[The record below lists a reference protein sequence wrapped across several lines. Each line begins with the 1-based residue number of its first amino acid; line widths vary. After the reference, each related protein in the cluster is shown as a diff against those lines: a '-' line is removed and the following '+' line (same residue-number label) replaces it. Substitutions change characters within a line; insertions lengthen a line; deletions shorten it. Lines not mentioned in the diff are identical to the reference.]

1 MAGIGIDALFASVKD
16 ARIMNINIDDW
27 NFKALQKSTLALD
40 VFLDNG
46 QHGLLEVFPLKNP
59 DGTLNQFP
67 EMVMFGELSGETI
80 QEGQNVARWI
90 SRPPQRSCPWSRVQ
104 VPPAL
109 WQQIAER
116 IALADHPS
124 AMAP

>member
-1 MAGIGIDALFASVKD
+1 
-16 ARIMNINIDDW
+16 MNINIDDW
-27 NFKALQKSTLALD
+27 NFKVLQKNTLAVD

-46 QHGLLEVFPLKNP
+46 QHGLLEVFPLKNL
-59 DGTLNQFP
+59 DGTLNEVP
-67 EMVMFGELSGETI
+67 ETVMFGELSGETI
-80 QEGQNVARWI
+80 QDGQNVARWI

-116 IALADHPS
+116 IAQGDHSS
-124 AMAP
+124 ATAP

>member
-1 MAGIGIDALFASVKD
+1 LVDAEKGV
-16 ARIMNINIDDW
+16 RIVNINIDDW
-27 NFKALQKSTLALD
+27 NFRVPQKNTLVLD

-46 QHGLLEVFPLKNP
+46 QHGLLEVFPLKNH

-109 WQQIAER
+109 LQQIAER
-116 IALADHPS
+116 IKLAGHPS

>member
-1 MAGIGIDALFASVKD
+1 LFDEKD
-16 ARIMNINIDDW
+16 VRIMNINIDDW
-27 NFKALQKSTLALD
+27 NFKVLQKNTLALD

-90 SRPPQRSCPWSRVQ
+90 SRPPERSCPWSRVQ

-109 WQQIAER
+109 WQQITER
-116 IALADHPS
+116 IALAQQSS
-124 AMAP
+124 AMTS